1 MTCANGFSKSDA
13 AAVRTMPSYRRSR
26 TFESWGSSTGP
37 RSLHLF
43 ECGGSEFAA
52 VTVAEKVAEARERR
66 RQPLSIRQALCRNG
80 PGGRGGRG
88 GRNGCDETTAASQSF
103 QALLARA
110 LDARA
115 TRHSALSTGVVRRSE
130 EEEKDATTT
139 EPSEASEASETRETR
154 EVVGSSRVMQ
164 RSERERKKLHSK
176 SQSDVTNKD
185 DRGRGRRLFRALGRK
200 GRRKRAPSPGRG
212 GDQLVEQGCGR
223 PVRRRSPSPAR
234 RSRKG
239 DAGGGGRT

>member
-1 MTCANGFSKSDA
+1 
-13 AAVRTMPSYRRSR
+13 MPSYRRSR

-43 ECGGSEFAA
+43 ECGESEFAA

-66 RQPLSIRQALCRNG
+66 RQPLSIRQALCRS
-80 PGGRGGRG
+80 GRDSRG
-88 GRNGCDETTAASQSF
+88 GRNGCEHTTAASQSF

-115 TRHSALSTGVVRRSE
+115 TRHLALSTGVDRRSE
-130 EEEKDATTT
+130 EEEKDAAT
-139 EPSEASEASETRETR
+139 SETSGTRETR

-164 RSERERKKLHSK
+164 RSERERKKPHSK

-185 DRGRGRRLFRALGRK
+185 DHRRGRRLFRALGRK
-200 GRRKRAPSPGRG
+200 GRRKRAPSPGRR

-223 PVRRRSPSPAR
+223 PLRRRSPSPAR
-234 RSRKG
+234 RSRKE